1 MQVRGQ
7 FLGAKRMTGLL
18 GIQETI
24 GEAVGSLQHIEL
36 MRVILAR
43 IEQARWLSR
52 RTGGLRAQVR
62 SRWMRRSGAWDVRTG
77 RSVGHGVRLARHGPP
92 SHAVAVGVVQ
102 ASAGGPRAGVVCLG
116 MRVPAGGGQYLEAAG
131 EFVLVWGGV
140 ARWARLGYDDVGVGE
155 RGRTEAA
162 GDRGPCRG
170 SRGGYG
176 R

>member
-1 MQVRGQ
+1 MRGSNRR
-7 FLGAKRMTGLL
+7 GGSPDARVGCDRDGCAEVARGTYAPDAASDM
-18 GIQETI
+18 
-24 GEAVGSLQHIEL
+24 ASGSLV
-36 MRVILAR
+36 M
-43 IEQARWLSR
+43 
-52 RTGGLRAQVR
+52 
-62 SRWMRRSGAWDVRTG
+62 
-77 RSVGHGVRLARHGPP
+77 GPP
-92 SHAVAVGVVQ
+92 LHAVAVGVVQ

-170 SRGGYG
+170 SRGGCG